1 MTGIKQLHG
10 VLHVQIDRE
19 EGTLFIEKQ
28 ENDGVAI
35 DLNIHQLMHLLNEF
49 TEEEWGIEE
58 IYGVKDDI

>member
-1 MTGIKQLHG
+1 MESIKLLKG

-35 DLNIHQLMHLLNEF
+35 GLNIHELMHLLNEF
-49 TEEEWGIEE
+49 TEEEWSVEE
-58 IYGVKDDI
+58 IYGVKDDV

>member
-1 MTGIKQLHG
+1 MTEIKQLHG

-19 EGTLFIEKQ
+19 EGTLFIEKE
-28 ENDGVAI
+28 ENDGVVI